1 MTPADADGI
10 SATPGPLAGLKVI
23 ELGTARAGSFAGMVL
38 ADLGADVVKLEGG
51 RYDYSPG
58 TADSREI
65 DRLAFDRNKRSVVID
80 VEQPTGRAI
89 LLRLLAKSD
98 VLIDEHRAD
107 DLSGLDLD
115 ETALLDAN
123 PHLVHCSITPFGA
136 APISETP
143 NVDSTSAEL
152 VIQALSGNMDLT
164 GDAGGPPFELGIPL
178 SDLGAGIYAVIG
190 VLGAVVGGG
199 TSGRHA
205 RVEVAKMDVAV
216 ALLSY
221 MAVGYFADGESP
233 TRVGTGH
240 ATIFPYNAFRARDGE
255 VVVAPFTQRF
265 WRNFCAATG
274 RDDLT
279 QVDTYKDFASRIREK
294 EVLLK
299 LFEPILAEKT
309 VTEWVEI
316 FRQADVPAG
325 PVLTVQGALELTHTV
340 ERDLTPRFRLEDGE
354 YTRSAGSPFKIHYAD
369 GRSYVPTVQRPPG
382 RGEDTVTVLSTIG
395 HDRGEIAELIAMGAV
410 SQKMER

>member
-1 MTPADADGI
+1 MNADR
-10 SATPGPLAGLKVI
+10 SPTPGPLAGLKVI
-23 ELGTARAGSFAGMVL
+23 ELATARAGSFAGTVL
-38 ADLGADVVKLEGG
+38 ADLGADVVKVEGG
-51 RYDYSPG
+51 RYAPAWGYEAED
-58 TADSREI
+58 
-65 DRLAFDRNKRSVVID
+65 DRIAFDRNKRSVVID
-80 VEQPTGRAI
+80 VEHPTGREV
-89 LLRLLAKSD
+89 LYRLLAKSD
-98 VLIDEHRAD
+98 VLLDEYQTD
-107 DLSGLDLD
+107 DLIRLCLD
-115 ETALLDAN
+115 EITLRDAA

-136 APISETP
+136 APLSETP
-143 NVDSTSAEL
+143 KVDSTSAEL
-152 VIQALSGNMDLT
+152 VVQALSGNMDLT

-199 TSGRHA
+199 SAGQHS
-205 RVEVAKMDVAV
+205 RVEIAKMDVAV

-274 RDDLT
+274 RTDLT

-299 LFEPILAEKT
+299 LFEPILAQKT
-309 VTEWVEI
+309 VAEWVEI

-325 PVLTVQGALELTHTV
+325 PVLTVQGALELAHTV
-340 ERDLTPRFRLEDGE
+340 ERELTPSFPLENGE
-354 YTRSAGSPFKIHYAD
+354 YTRSAGSPFKFHYAD
-369 GRSYVPTVQRPPG
+369 GASYVPTVRRPPG
-382 RGEDTVTVLSTIG
+382 RGEDTVTVLAAMG
-395 HDRGEIAELIAMGAV
+395 HDRGEIAELIATGAV

>member
-1 MTPADADGI
+1 MDADRAA
-10 SATPGPLAGLKVI
+10 ATPGPLAGLKVI
-23 ELGTARAGSFAGMVL
+23 ELATARAGSFAGTVL
-38 ADLGADVVKLEGG
+38 ADLGADVVKVEGG
-51 RYDYSPG
+51 QYASTPSSESD
-58 TADSREI
+58 D

-80 VEQPTGRAI
+80 VEHPTGREV
-89 LLRLLAKSD
+89 LLRLLAHSD
-98 VLIDEHRAD
+98 VLLDEYQTD
-107 DLSGLDLD
+107 DLIRLGLDDTTLR
-115 ETALLDAN
+115 DAV
-123 PHLVHCSITPFGA
+123 PHLVHCSVTPFGA

-143 NVDSTSAEL
+143 KVDSTSAEL
-152 VIQALSGNMDLT
+152 VVQALSGNMDLT

-199 TSGRHA
+199 TSGRHS

-221 MAVGYFADGESP
+221 MAVGYFADGDSP

-274 RDDLT
+274 RADLT

-299 LFEPILAEKT
+299 LFEPILAQKT
-309 VTEWVEI
+309 VAEWVEI

-325 PVLTVQGALELTHTV
+325 PVLTVQGALELAHTV
-340 ERDLTPRFRLEDGE
+340 ERELTPSFLLENGQ
-354 YTRSAGSPFKIHYAD
+354 YTRSAGSPFKFHYAD
-369 GRSYVPTVQRPPG
+369 GTSYVPTVRRPPG
-382 RGEDTVTVLSTIG
+382 RGEDTVTVLSTMG